1 MAAVIAPPP
10 GALPTPPPPPPPP
23 VSTGAREGWLAQ
35 GSPSVH
41 RSPRA
46 AVRDFLTGTPGRLR
60 LLAALAIAGCI
71 LFAVLGAIG
80 LNRRAGALTH
90 ARVDS
95 AQLVRLQDIRTSLVE
110 ADAAATNAF
119 LVGGLEPSAIRA
131 VYQDRLQH
139 ASSQITVAAT
149 HDRSDADRLGV
160 VNKDLATYSGLIES
174 ARANNRQ
181 GFPLGTAYL
190 RQASALLRDQILP
203 ALTDLS
209 VTNQQ
214 RVRSAYDQ
222 DRSVTLLWLGGL
234 IGLGTLV
241 AAQLWIVERMRRLLN
256 RPLLIATGVLAA
268 ALVGAAAAAANALS
282 RADEVRAGP
291 YRAAVALT
299 AARSD
304 AFDAKSAESLT
315 LIARGS
321 GQPYEQRHAQLM
333 ADATSKLDRT
343 VAGVDFAAMQRQ
355 LIPYRVVH
363 DKIRELDDAGDWD
376 GAVTLA
382 TRSDSDG
389 ANSRFAAFA
398 DATGKALD
406 EQVALVDDGL
416 SEARAPIVVVQWLVL
431 VAGLIAAVA
440 AWRGIADRLREYR

>member
-1 MAAVIAPPP
+1 
-10 GALPTPPPPPPPP
+10 
-23 VSTGAREGWLAQ
+23 
-35 GSPSVH
+35 
-41 RSPRA
+41 
-46 AVRDFLTGTPGRLR
+46 VRDFLAGTPGRLR

-80 LNRRAGALTH
+80 LNRRASALTH
-90 ARVDS
+90 AREDS

-119 LVGGLEPSAIRA
+119 LVGGLEPSATRA

-139 ASSQITVAAT
+139 ASSQVTAAST

-160 VNKDLATYSGLIES
+160 VNKDLATYAGLIES

-214 RVRSAYDQ
+214 RVRSAHDQ

-241 AAQLWIVERMRRLLN
+241 AAQLWIARRMRRLLN
-256 RPLLIATGVLAA
+256 RPLLVATGILAA
-268 ALVGAAAAAANALS
+268 ALVGASASAANALS
-282 RADEVRAGP
+282 KADDVRAGP
-291 YRAAVALT
+291 YRAAVVLT

-321 GQPYEQRHAQLM
+321 GQSYEQRHAQLM
-333 ADATSKLDRT
+333 ADANTKLQT
-343 VAGVDFAAMQRQ
+343 GVGGVDFTAMRGQLADYAAT
-355 LIPYRVVH
+355 H
-363 DKIRELDDAGDWD
+363 ADIRALDDEGDWD
-376 GAVTLA
+376 KAVQIA
-382 TRSDSDG
+382 TGSDETG
-389 ANSRFAAFA
+389 ANARFAAFA

-406 EQVALVDDGL
+406 EQVALVDKGL
-416 SEARAPIVVVQWLVL
+416 SDARSPIVVFQWLVL